1 MPVSSQTIRPY
12 LLLSVFFH
20 LFLTLGQSQV
30 ENVPDVLSTPVP
42 GSGHDYIKLLN
53 ETVDPSTGSVSL
65 RIDVPTTGSR
75 GLTLPFRF
83 TYDSGGETNY
93 IRRGGWGQN
102 YLQNGGWG
110 YGLPVLRDDVV
121 TLAPNP
127 DPPVNPNAPLC
138 QVHTAFVFTD
148 PSGTRHSLGLSLA
161 NQSVCNNVGSSA
173 TTYTNASDDF
183 VSAWA
188 PSNAISCFPYCNEV
202 GPFSIQDSAGTVY
215 HFPYITANCTGGYC
229 GLPDYIEDRNGN
241 KINFTQGSN
250 DFPITVTDTAGRPE
264 ISIPTFGNSTD
275 SLTIA
280 GEPYAVTW
288 GSTNFTFS
296 LNGTTTGL
304 TSHCPAW
311 TNSENNTFT
320 GSETVV
326 SAIKLPDGQFYHF
339 YYTGDPYGL
348 LSKIEYPDGGYVSY
362 TWGTNPL
369 SDRYSWS
376 YNYVTPSYTQVDP
389 CMAEYDTPAVLHRY
403 VSFDGINIAE
413 QQDFSYS
420 PTVWALDSVGQPHW
434 TSKQTTVTTTDLTK
448 SGHPSYQTVY
458 SYVPYAVPFP
468 PNTPTVTSG
477 VISVTLLPDNVPHES
492 SIVYKDTNGAVLRT
506 IAKTWTSL
514 QLLGHQAVTL
524 EDGSTTSSTSYT
536 FGALG
541 VPVEEDDYDFGG
553 SLLRRTV
560 NSFGGFTTATPL
572 GAHIYD
578 RPCKAVTYDGSGNKV
593 AETDYLYDGGTV
605 VCGTTGSAATAIVS
619 GLPAG
624 THDETNYAPT
634 STTVRGNLTK
644 KIQWVNTGA
653 APTTTYTY
661 DETGQT
667 LSMTDPCGNS
677 TCSDVAGTSHTTT
690 YSYTDRYTN
699 GTPPGNTNAYLTTLT
714 RPTVNGVT
722 THGYYQYDYTSGQLT
737 VSQDDNDLAN
747 GKSTTYAY
755 VDPFS
760 RPTEVNYPDGGQTQ
774 YAYSDASPS
783 PSVTTCQLING
794 TAGATCSPTNPPA
807 GWKTA
812 VATFDG
818 MRHIVETELVSD
830 PDGPTYTTTSYDGT
844 GRPYQVSNPY
854 HTTSDSTYGLTTY
867 YYDALGRTC
876 VVVPPGG
883 TAISASTCPSTAP
896 AGDTFTSYTRRA
908 TSVKDE
914 GNGTAPVQRIS
925 QVDGLGRLTSVCE
938 VTNSTELG
946 PGGTPAACG
955 QDVAGTGFLTT
966 YQYDSLDNL
975 LTVSQGSMGQRT
987 FAYDSLLRLLCAAN
1001 PETGTANCPT
1011 PDNGT
1016 YTAGTTRYAYDANGN
1031 VSLRVRPAPN
1041 QASVSTTDTTSYSYD
1056 ALNRLTQKSYSDAL
1070 TPTVLFGYDQTSVTM
1085 GTQQFNVASGIGRL
1099 GWECTIAGNSCPTM
1113 DAFSYDPVGRPAQL
1127 WESLQNVSGANIVLT
1142 YNYDRLGDEV
1152 SYYIGN
1158 SPPGSTGYE
1167 STYSG
1172 AARLTSFTTSS
1183 YVDATNPANLLT
1195 GAHYDPFGHLIS
1207 ATLAN
1212 GLTESW
1218 GYDNRG
1224 RPKAMAVGTTCSAGN
1239 CTGST
1244 AYNYTLGY
1252 APNSNILSGTDRANG
1267 QWIYT
1272 YDGLNRLLTSNCS
1285 ANCPDGLSTQGFSYG
1300 YDRYGNRWSQ
1310 TVTAG
1315 SGGQSTLSFTGAQ
1328 NGGVPNN
1335 RIDGYSYDAAGNLL
1349 NDGTN
1354 NYAYDGENRIVSVNG
1369 SASTYVYDAE
1379 GRRFSKTTAG
1389 VTVANI
1395 YDRKGNL
1402 ILYNSPTATGGAP
1415 FAELY
1420 VAGMHLGTYVLNSAI
1435 TDTIFYYDHAEWLGT
1450 ERARTDLAGAVCE
1463 TIASLPFGD
1472 GQRINSTCGDVSP
1485 MHFTGKERD
1494 SESGLDDFGAR
1505 YFASTM
1511 GRFMTPDPLGG
1522 HNEDPQTL
1530 NRYAYVRSNPSS
1542 LTDPTGLDFYLK
1554 CQSADFSGCT
1564 QVKIDANN
1572 AKSKTWVQADSNGNA
1587 TIVTS
1592 ASLKDPN
1599 SGNTATVNE
1608 NGVQITSASGTAEG
1622 IFKNGTAAA
1631 NDIQGSGA
1639 LNGFSF
1645 DIDHSDVGTGNL
1657 AGGTF
1662 HFNGSPVDAARV
1674 LASRG
1679 AFNELLDFLDGTA
1692 VGFHP
1697 FTDQFRFGNGPVSHL
1712 SVPQEYLLP
1721 PDQYNYA
1728 GVMNPKYTT
1737 PVTGDY
1743 HVDAHRGGGHA
1754 EDVINSI
1761 YHKIF

>member
-1 MPVSSQTIRPY
+1 MPVTSQTIRPY

-20 LFLTLGQSQV
+20 LFLTFGHSQV

-42 GSGHDYIKLLN
+42 RSGHDYIKLLD

-65 RIDVPTTGSR
+65 RIDVPTAGSR

-93 IRRGGWGQN
+93 IRRGGWGHN

-121 TLAPNP
+121 TMAPNP

-138 QVHTAFVFTD
+138 QVHTGFIFTD

-161 NQSVCNNVGSSA
+161 NQSVCNSVGDNPNI
-173 TTYTNASDDF
+173 YTNASDDF

-188 PSNAISCFPYCNEV
+188 PSNAISCFPYCSEV
-202 GPFSIQDSAGTVY
+202 GPFSIQDSDGTVY
-215 HFPYITANCTGGYC
+215 HFPYITTNCTGGYC

-241 KINFTQGSN
+241 KLNFTQGSN

-311 TNSENNTFT
+311 TNSEKNTFT

-326 SAIKLPDGQFYHF
+326 STIKLPDGQFYHF
-339 YYTGDPYGL
+339 YYNGDPYGL
-348 LSKIEYPDGGYVSY
+348 LSKIGYPDGGYVSY
-362 TWGTNPL
+362 AWGANPL
-369 SDRYSWS
+369 SDRLTWS
-376 YNYVTPSYTQVDP
+376 YTYVTQLDTEVDP

-420 PTVWALDSVGQPHW
+420 TVWALDNVGQPYW
-434 TSKQTTVTTTDLTK
+434 TSKQTTVTTTDLSK
-448 SGHPSYQTVY
+448 PGHPSYQTVY

-468 PNTPTVTSG
+468 PNTPTMTPG

-514 QLLGHQAVTL
+514 QLLGHQAITL

-536 FGALG
+536 YGALG

-553 SLLRRTV
+553 SLLRRAV

-605 VCGTTGSAATAIVS
+605 VCGTTGLAATAIVS

-653 APTTTYTY
+653 VPTTTYTY
-661 DETGQT
+661 DETGQM

-737 VSQDDNDLAN
+737 VSQDDNDFAN
-747 GKSTTYAY
+747 DKSTTYAY

-783 PSVTTCQLING
+783 PSVTTCQLISG
-794 TAGATCSPTNPPA
+794 TAGATCSPTNPPT

-854 HTTSDSTYGLTTY
+854 HTTSDSTYGITTY
-867 YYDALGRTC
+867 YYDALGRPC

-938 VTNSTELG
+938 VTNSTQLG
-946 PGGTPAACG
+946 PGGTPGACG
-955 QDVAGTGFLTT
+955 QDIAGTGFLTT
-966 YQYDSLDNL
+966 HQYDALNNL
-975 LTVSQGSMGQRT
+975 LTVNQGSMGQRT
-987 FAYDSLLRLLCAAN
+987 FAYDGLSRLLCSAN
-1001 PETGTANCPT
+1001 PETGAATCPN

-1031 VSLRVRPAPN
+1031 MTSRVRPAPN
-1041 QASVSTTDTTSYSYD
+1041 QTSVSTTDTTSYSYD
-1056 ALNRLTQKSYSDAL
+1056 ALNRLTQQSYSDAL
-1070 TPTVLFGYDQTSVTM
+1070 TPTALFGYDQTSVTM
-1085 GTQQFNVASGIGRL
+1085 GTQQFNVAGGIGRL

-1113 DAFSYDPVGRPAQL
+1113 DAFSYDPAGRPAQL

-1158 SPPGSTGYE
+1158 SPPGSTGYV

-1435 TDTIFYYDHAEWLGT
+1435 TDTIFYYDHADWLGT

-1505 YFASTM
+1505 YDASSL

-1522 HNEDPQTL
+1522 HQEDPQTL
-1530 NRYAYVRSNPSS
+1530 NKYAYVRNNPTT
-1542 LTDPTGLDFYLK
+1542 LTDPTGLDFSLNCAK
-1554 CQSADFSGCT
+1554 NNGTTCQGGHQYYKDKDGNYQETVVKSDKGGNLTDQSGNKYHAEVDGLGVHFSMDG
-1564 QVKIDANN
+1564 
-1572 AKSKTWVQADSNGNA
+1572 SKTSSLGTWVNGSNE
-1587 TIVTS
+1587 TKFTQ
-1592 ASLKDPN
+1592 
-1599 SGNTATVNE
+1599 T
-1608 NGVQITSASGTAEG
+1608 SGTLA
-1622 IFKNGTAAA
+1622 
-1631 NDIQGSGA
+1631 
-1639 LNGFSF
+1639 GFSF
-1645 DIDHSDVGTGNL
+1645 DFHQTSHEQTSN
-1657 AGGTF
+1657 GTF
-1662 HFNGSPVDAARV
+1662 YYPGAPRDAYDAILKAGFSASMADDFFNPLHGYIGSYHYRSDGDPDTGKNSGHVIIRGVGIFHPWDTVPTQGDLHFGETNPQVNFFQHFN
-1674 LASRG
+1674 
-1679 AFNELLDFLDGTA
+1679 
-1692 VGFHP
+1692 
-1697 FTDQFRFGNGPVSHL
+1697 
-1712 SVPQEYLLP
+1712 
-1721 PDQYNYA
+1721 
-1728 GVMNPKYTT
+1728 K
-1737 PVTGDY
+1737 
-1743 HVDAHRGGGHA
+1743 
-1754 EDVINSI
+1754 DV
-1761 YHKIF
+1761 F